1 MTQKQYHARLKKF
14 TRLYRKMR
22 TLTKEMKEAGFAYP
36 IGVSITSFGNSEIHL
51 SADRGEVLPELDFS
65 QIKEYQSGGKWT
77 ELSARVDG
85 VTFFY
90 LVGSGESDHVGDQT

>member
-1 MTQKQYHARLKKF
+1 MTKKQYHKKLKRFARF
-14 TRLYRKMR
+14 YRKMQR
-22 TLTKEMKEAGFAYP
+22 LTREMKDAGFAYP
-36 IGVSITSFGNSEIHL
+36 IGVSVSPFGYDEIHL
-51 SADRGEVLPELDFS
+51 SADQGEVLPEFDFS

-85 VTFFY
+85 VKFFY

>member
-36 IGVSITSFGNSEIHL
+36 IGVSITSFENSKIHL
-51 SADRGEVLPELDFS
+51 SADQGEVLPEFDFS
-65 QIKEYQSGGKWT
+65 QIEEYQSGGKWT

-85 VTFFY
+85 VKFFY

>member
-51 SADRGEVLPELDFS
+51 SADQGEVLPEFDFS
-65 QIKEYQSGGKWT
+65 QIEEYQSEEWI
-77 ELSARVDG
+77 ELSTNVGD
-85 VTFFY
+85 VKYFY
-90 LVGSGESDHVGDQT
+90 LIKPKEDEHVGNQA